1 MEPNV
6 ENKINK
12 NPRKFE
18 PISDEV
24 DTHESKF
31 DHETIRISGES
42 PRRMDDGTY
51 VEKESWKV
59 TAEHLYHDMSRLMMR
74 EAELIR
80 VEMGEKIDQIKQAL
94 LPMVLGGVFLAV
106 GGLTL
111 VATTIIVLNYFMPLW
126 LSAVLVTA
134 VLLVAGGLLINSAKS
149 KLEKE
154 ELTPRQSVE
163 TLKEIKTTF
172 KERVNEF
179 TKH

>member
-6 ENKINK
+6 EKKINK

-18 PISDEV
+18 PISDEIDV
-24 DTHESKF
+24 HESNF
-31 DHETIRISGES
+31 DHETISVSGES
-42 PRRMDDGTY
+42 SRRIDGTY

-80 VEMGEKIDQIKQAL
+80 VEMSEKIDQIKKAL

-134 VLLVAGGLLINSAKS
+134 ILLVAGGLLINSAKS